1 MSSAFAIAAGVVG
14 VAGAA
19 TAAGISMSASDRAAK
34 ASSRQGKKYQQQ
46 LRAATDEFNR
56 NQDQLKNKINK
67 IDPSLNIPQYNLQDA
82 TVEGIKAANR
92 VTQNTLQQI
101 EKIAPGSAGARQ
113 QTGNIIASYLRGE
126 VPQDVQDQTM
136 RMIAERGG
144 AGFNIATA
152 GRGAAIQAPQ
162 ADFARSIGSLS
173 SEYQRMGMEANWRN
187 VAEAF
192 RFYQQPSEMMQFGLQ
207 GRGQDITVAQAE
219 QQNQFQKLGMISNI
233 NTGRYNALTGQ
244 AQQVYDVGQQ
254 NIQNTLAARQA
265 VGQGVQSISSATSG
279 ALMGMSGAAGG
290 VGAAGGGGAYSSSF
304 APMGEM
310 ASASQYATGARGYGL
325 AGSLQNLYMGQLGRP
340 ATSSAMPSDMRQLI
354 YGR

>member
-46 LRAATDEFNR
+46 LQSATDEFNR
-56 NQDQLKNKINK
+56 NQNKLKNKINE

-82 TVEGIKAANR
+82 TVEGIESANR
-92 VTQNTLQQI
+92 ITQNTLQQI
-101 EKIAPGSAGARQ
+101 EKIAPGSASARQ

-219 QQNQFQKLGMISNI
+219 RQNQFQKYGMISDI

-244 AQQVYDVGQQ
+244 AQQVYNVGQQ

-265 VGQGVQSISSATSG
+265 VGQGVQSISSATAG
-279 ALMGMSGAAGG
+279 ALMG
-290 VGAAGGGGAYSSSF
+290 VGGAYGGLGMAQGAGTQYGSMAAAQQA
-304 APMGEM
+304 APYAAGFSQIQGMGYVPR
-310 ASASQYATGARGYGL
+310 AQSNSAQRALTGAYG
-325 AGSLQNLYMGQLGRP
+325 
-340 ATSSAMPSDMRQLI
+340 
-354 YGR
+354 